1 MTKPKTMMHD
11 IKVLAAGKYVP
22 DRIVTNDDLAKTV
35 DTSDAWIESRTG
47 IKERRIASIETSA
60 DLAYRAALDAID
72 RYQIDKNL
80 IDLVIV
86 ATITEPQKTPS
97 TANMV
102 QGMLGLSH
110 EVMSFDINAAC
121 TGFIYALE
129 VASSLLI
136 NNRFRHALVIGSEKL
151 SSVVDH
157 TDRNTCVL
165 FGDGAGAMIIAKDH
179 DQSSDACFYNAA
191 RHDHEDALVVKDV
204 IQMDGRKVYQFAV
217 GIMEQSIRRI
227 LDDSGMVM
235 DDIDL
240 IVPHQANIRIIESV
254 AKSMDLPIEKFMIN
268 IRHYGNTS
276 AASIPITL
284 AELMAGIKHVMK
296 RVLLVGFG
304 GGFTWGSAIL
314 TIGGTR

>member
-1 MTKPKTMMHD
+1 MHD

>member
-1 MTKPKTMMHD
+1 MMHD

-22 DRIVTNDDLAKTV
+22 DRVVTNDDLAKTV

-72 RYQIDKNL
+72 RYQIDKDL

-284 AELMAGIKHVMK
+284 AELMAGVKHVMK

>member
-1 MTKPKTMMHD
+1 MHD

-22 DRIVTNDDLAKTV
+22 DRVVTNDDLAKTV

-72 RYQIDKNL
+72 RYQIDKDL

-284 AELMAGIKHVMK
+284 AELMAGVKHVMK